1 MISPPPPALVTR
13 MKKRDV
19 GVPKFLRSLF
29 DMLENENANII
40 TWTSDGVA
48 VQVLDRHALETT
60 VLPKYFKHS
69 KFTSF
74 QRQLNYFGFKKN
86 TRYRSHMYTFTHPYF
101 RQNRKDLL
109 CKITRHYGPDD
120 DNHVSV
126 EEDEAMERFLE
137 AEAPASDDAPF
148 SVDPMLHLNEQDM
161 EVLRE
166 LIEPENAPSSPPP
179 IDDYHLLQTLTHFP
193 GLLDEAKRPP
203 PSIALDAALTDSIIH
218 DLKEDQHWQP
228 PLPPHLSL
236 QRRAP
241 TLTRVQDPVRDD
253 EFGMLFEAAS
263 MFL

>member
-1 MISPPPPALVTR
+1 MISPPAPALVTR

-19 GVPKFLRSLF
+19 GVPKFLRSLY
-29 DMLENENANII
+29 DMLEQENASII

-48 VQVLDRHALETT
+48 VQVLDRHVLEST

-109 CKITRHYGPDD
+109 CKITRHYGPED
-120 DNHVSV
+120 DNAVSV
-126 EEDEAMERFLE
+126 EEDEAMEKFLE
-137 AEAPASDDAPF
+137 SEAPSSDDAPF

-166 LIEPENAPSSPPP
+166 LIEPETAPPTPPP
-179 IDDYHLLQTLTHFP
+179 MDDYHLLQSLTHFP
-193 GLLDEAKRPP
+193 GLGDTKRPGQP

-218 DLKEDQHWQP
+218 DLKEDQRWQP
-228 PLPPHLSL
+228 AHQPPSS
-236 QRRAP
+236 RRPPPAATP
-241 TLTRVQDPVRDD
+241 YDQRDD